1 MKTTKEKIAEA
12 IAKKLGNGMSE
23 KYEIH
28 AQAALDVV
36 CEELES
42 AVDTVADKLEFH
54 LPLKHECRTNYVVG
68 AQAALKAAADRL
80 RG

>member
-1 MKTTKEKIAEA
+1 MKTTKEKMAEA
-12 IAKKLGNGMSE
+12 IAKALGNGMSE

-42 AVDTVADKLEFH
+42 DDMSNTVDNEICAVSDFDELSSV
-54 LPLKHECRTNYVVG
+54 
-68 AQAALKAAADRL
+68 ALKAAADRL